1 MDYVYMKARGK
12 LETSEVESFNL
23 HLVQHSA
30 YHLLKIKD
38 PAVLKLNGKKNNLGL
53 HLFCFYI
60 LA

>member
-1 MDYVYMKARGK
+1 MKARGK
-12 LETSEVESFNL
+12 LETSEEESFNL